1 VYEIMKGVRVV
12 EIGSFVFVPL
22 ATAILADWGAEVI
35 KIEHPRTGD
44 PYRGLETVGM
54 VSQVGDINLG
64 FQYANRGKRSFGLDL
79 RKPEGRAV
87 LDELLAKADVFVTN
101 LRPAVRARLRLG
113 VEDVRKINPNLIYVR
128 GSGYGQ
134 KGAQAETAALDGTAY
149 WARAGVA
156 AALTPAGAE
165 RPLHQRPAFGD
176 VMCAM
181 TLAGGISAALYG
193 RATSGKPPV
202 VDVALMNVGM
212 WQIQRDILNAPFEDV
227 SAPPRE
233 IDRTER
239 NPLTGSYVT
248 KDGRFISL
256 AIVNPDDYWAE
267 LCAVIGR
274 SDMLDDPRFA
284 NAKVRQKNAAACIEA
299 FDQTFGA
306 ETFDHWR
313 RALAGFS
320 GAWAPYQRPSEL
332 YDDPVARD
340 NGFFTE
346 LELDDD
352 RKLKVVSTPVTF
364 DEYDGPRQ
372 ARGAPEVGQHTEE
385 ILLELD
391 HDWAQIAALKDKGVI
406 S

>member
-1 VYEIMKGVRVV
+1 
-12 EIGSFVFVPL
+12 
-22 ATAILADWGAEVI
+22 
-35 KIEHPRTGD
+35 
-44 PYRGLETVGM
+44 
-54 VSQVGDINLG
+54 
-64 FQYANRGKRSFGLDL
+64 
-79 RKPEGRAV
+79 
-87 LDELLAKADVFVTN
+87 
-101 LRPAVRARLRLG
+101 VRARLRLG

-156 AALTPAGAE
+156 VALTPAGAE

-193 RATSGKPPV
+193 RAASGKPSV

-212 WQIQRDILNAPFEDV
+212 WQIQRDILNAPFEDASV
-227 SAPPRE
+227 PPRE
-233 IDRTER
+233 IARTER
-239 NPLTGSYVT
+239 NPLTNNYVT
-248 KDGRFISL
+248 SDGRFISL

-267 LCAVIGR
+267 LCAAIGR
-274 SDMLDDPRFA
+274 SDMIDDPRFA
-284 NAKVRQKNAAACIEA
+284 NARVRQQNVVACIEA
-299 FDQTFGA
+299 FDETFGA
-306 ETFDHWR
+306 KTFDHWR
-313 RALAGFS
+313 SALAGFS

-332 YDDPVARD
+332 YDDPLARD

-346 LELDDD
+346 LVLDQD

-364 DEYDGPRQ
+364 DEYDGPRR
-372 ARGAPEVGQHTEE
+372 AAGAPEIGQHTEE

-391 HDWAQIAALKDKGVI
+391 HAWEEIAALKDKGVI